1 MMKKQ
6 FVVLGAG
13 RFGSSVAMKLMDLGQ
28 EVMVVDNNEDTIQAL
43 ADKVTYAVQAD
54 VTDENAIPALGIRNF
69 DTAVVTIGSNIQASI
84 LATLMVKELGIRQIV
99 AKAQTE
105 MHAKVLYKIG
115 ADRVVF
121 PEREMGIRVAKN
133 LTSSNVMDF
142 IELAPEYSIVE
153 IAPLFEWIGKSIIE
167 LNLRSKYGLNVM
179 AIRKGADINIS
190 VMPQDVIES
199 GDVLVVIGHNEDL
212 KKVEAS

>member
-1 MMKKQ
+1 MKKQ
-6 FVVLGAG
+6 FVILGAG
-13 RFGSSVAMKLMDLGQ
+13 RFGSSVAIKLMDLEQ
-28 EVMVVDNNEDTIQAL
+28 EVMIVDSNEDTVQNL

-54 VTDENAIPALGIRNF
+54 VTDENAIRSLGIRNF

-84 LATLMVKELGIRQIV
+84 LATLMIKELGIKTIV

-142 IELAPEYSIVE
+142 IELAPDYSIVE
-153 IAPLFEWIGKSIIE
+153 IAPLSQWIGKSIIE
-167 LNLRSKYGLNVM
+167 LDLRGNHGLNVM
-179 AIRKGADINIS
+179 AIRKGPDIDIT
-190 VMPQDVIES
+190 VMPTKIIES

-212 KKVEAS
+212 KKVEAN

>member
-1 MMKKQ
+1 MKKQ
-6 FVVLGAG
+6 YVVLGAG

-142 IELAPEYSIVE
+142 IELAPEYSVVE

-167 LNLRSKYGLNVM
+167 LDLRGKYGLNVM

-212 KKVEAS
+212 KKVEES

>member
-1 MMKKQ
+1 MKKQ
-6 FVVLGAG
+6 FVILGAG
-13 RFGSSVAMKLMDLGQ
+13 RFGSSVAIKLMDLGQ
-28 EVMVVDNNEDTIQAL
+28 EVMVVDSNEDTIQNL

-54 VTDENAIPALGIRNF
+54 VTDENAIRSLGIRNF

-84 LATLMVKELGIRQIV
+84 LATLMVKELGIKTIV

-153 IAPLFEWIGKSIIE
+153 IAPLSEWIGKSIIE
-167 LNLRSKYGLNVM
+167 LDLRGKHGFNVM
-179 AIRKGADINIS
+179 AIRKGPDINIS
-190 VMPQDVIES
+190 VMPTNVIES
-199 GDVLVVIGHNEDL
+199 GDVLIVIGHNEDL
-212 KKVEAS
+212 KKVEVN

>member
-1 MMKKQ
+1 MKKQ
-6 FVVLGAG
+6 FVILGAG
-13 RFGSSVAMKLMDLGQ
+13 RFGSSVAIKLMDFGQ
-28 EVMVVDNNEDTIQAL
+28 EVMVVDSNEDTVQNL
-43 ADKVTYAVQAD
+43 ADKVTYAVQVD
-54 VTDENAIPALGIRNF
+54 VTDENAIRSLGIRNF

-84 LATLMVKELGIRQIV
+84 LATLMIKELGIKTIV

-153 IAPLFEWIGKSIIE
+153 IAPLSEWIGKSIIE
-167 LNLRSKYGLNVM
+167 LDLRGKHGLNVM
-179 AIRKGADINIS
+179 AIRKGPDINIS
-190 VMPQDVIES
+190 VMPTNVIES
-199 GDVLVVIGHNEDL
+199 GDVLIVIGHNENL
-212 KKVEAS
+212 KKVEVN

>member
-1 MMKKQ
+1 MKNQ
-6 FVVLGAG
+6 FVILGAG
-13 RFGSSVAMKLMDLGQ
+13 RFGSSVAIKLMDLGQ
-28 EVMVVDNNEDTIQAL
+28 EVMVVDSSEDTIQSI

-54 VTDENAIPALGIRNF
+54 VTDENAIRSLGIRNF

-84 LATLMVKELGIRQIV
+84 LATLMVKELGIKRVV

-153 IAPLFEWIGKSIIE
+153 ISPLSEWIGKSIIE
-167 LNLRSKYGLNVM
+167 LDLRAKHGLNIM
-179 AIRKGADINIS
+179 AIRKGPDINIS
-190 VMPQDVIES
+190 VMPTNVIES
-199 GDVLVVIGHNEDL
+199 GDVLIVIGHNEAL
-212 KKVEAS
+212 KKVEEN

>member
-1 MMKKQ
+1 MKKQ

-84 LATLMVKELGIRQIV
+84 LATLMVKELGIKQIV

-167 LNLRSKYGLNVM
+167 LDLRGKYGLNVM

-190 VMPQDVIES
+190 VMPKDVIES

-212 KKVEAS
+212 KKVEAN

>member
-1 MMKKQ
+1 MKKQ
-6 FVVLGAG
+6 FVILGAG
-13 RFGSSVAMKLMDLGQ
+13 RFGSSVAIKLMDFGQ
-28 EVMVVDNNEDTIQAL
+28 EVMVVDSNEDTIQNL

-54 VTDENAIPALGIRNF
+54 VTDENAIRSLGIRNF

-84 LATLMVKELGIRQIV
+84 LATLMVKELGIKTIV

-153 IAPLFEWIGKSIIE
+153 IAPLSEWIGKSIIE
-167 LNLRSKYGLNVM
+167 LDLRGKHGFNVM
-179 AIRKGADINIS
+179 AIRKGPDINIS
-190 VMPQDVIES
+190 VMPTNVIES
-199 GDVLVVIGHNEDL
+199 GDVLIVIGHNEDL
-212 KKVEAS
+212 KKVEAT